1 MKCALRTSRT
11 EAKRQKLKKVEYRE
25 NCCLLFQG
33 ICMEVEGSRFQ
44 GAAADLR
51 KLRDHAEDENGEEEE
66 EESLDDL
73 PDLDDGPVANAFFA
87 VEFSADEGKN
97 SSDGKGEEEKETREI
112 VENKSGEEGK
122 KGAAKEL
129 ESVLKIEEREGPNS
143 RNGTSAKS
151 DEEKPLND
159 EHDDGK
165 KTLEERVLFQSDD
178 SK

>member
-1 MKCALRTSRT
+1 
-11 EAKRQKLKKVEYRE
+11 
-25 NCCLLFQG
+25 
-33 ICMEVEGSRFQ
+33 
-44 GAAADLR
+44 
-51 KLRDHAEDENGEEEE
+51 
-66 EESLDDL
+66 
-73 PDLDDGPVANAFFA
+73 

-97 SSDGKGEEEKETREI
+97 SSVGKGEEEKETREI

-122 KGAAKEL
+122 KAAKEL